1 MNCIMSGIM
10 YVEKLLLDLP
20 GLETN
25 APIKVSGEKPIMQ
38 TQLPP
43 EKDLLTYKTYTFS
56 FQETNVRI
64 FYLVS
69 YAIIDSKKVGYI

>member
-1 MNCIMSGIM
+1 MH
-10 YVEKLLLDLP
+10 VEKLLLDLP

-43 EKDLLTYKTYTFS
+43 EKDLFIYK
-56 FQETNVRI
+56 NIHI
-64 FYLVS
+64 FISGNESENLVTLS
-69 YAIIDSKKVGYI
+69 STARK